1 MCASVCRVPASYS
14 RVLFQDVEV
23 VHYSEDVYNKHRVV
37 ACCRRSL
44 RQAGVVGLH
53 EAPCLRLLLQRLPLL
68 LHEQY
73 AYEKVGGATNFT
85 RALTRSGN
93 LE

>member
-1 MCASVCRVPASYS
+1 M
-14 RVLFQDVEV
+14 
-23 VHYSEDVYNKHRVV
+23 VHYGEDTYFKNRVV

-44 RQAGVVGLH
+44 RRINVVGLH

-73 AYEKVGGATNFT
+73 MYEKVRNRESIKEKYMSEKAQVYKIIND
-85 RALTRSGN
+85 S
-93 LE
+93 